1 MLIDGSSWKGSGNI
15 VIRAIHGNC
24 LFDTVLRVYLKS
36 PRAANTRYLAVY
48 NRLERGLYHWND
60 YRSPMFNRTF
70 GKLIWSE
77 RPYFPIK
84 QTRYDISSVALSL
97 NIILVQNLRMVKWEK
112 IEFELDRLLFYSA
125 FGILESFKLIT
136 LLNLCQFFK
145 F

>member
-1 MLIDGSSWKGSGNI
+1 MNVPPPPHPEMNVNRWFLVKKSNGNI
-15 VIRAIHGNC
+15 AIRAIHGNC
-24 LFDTVLRVYLKS
+24 LFDTVLRVPKISTEKS
-36 PRAANTRYLAVY
+36 TWAANTRYLAVH

-97 NIILVQNLRMVKWEK
+97 YIILVQNLRMVTGKHRIWTE
-112 IEFELDRLLFYSA
+112 
-125 FGILESFKLIT
+125 
-136 LLNLCQFFK
+136 
-145 F
+145 